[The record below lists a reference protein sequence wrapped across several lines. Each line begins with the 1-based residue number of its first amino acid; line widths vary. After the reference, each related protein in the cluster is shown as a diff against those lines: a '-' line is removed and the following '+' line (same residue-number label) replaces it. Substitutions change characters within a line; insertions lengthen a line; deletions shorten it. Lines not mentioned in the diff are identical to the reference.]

1 MAEQHFILNGSILS
15 EEKSR
20 AFRNNRGFLYGDGFF
35 ESMRSYRGKVLFA
48 DEHYRR
54 ILHTLALL
62 EMEAKTFP
70 TEAELFQMIEAL
82 CQQTGCREHARIR
95 LSVYREGEGLY
106 TPDNENVSYLLT
118 MGPLESAYLLGS
130 QGMKIDYFTGQTKA
144 GGKYSRVKS
153 LSSLLYV
160 MAGKFARQHHCDE
173 LLLLNA
179 EGRIIEGVSSN
190 VFFVCDNRLL
200 CPPVSEGGV
209 DGVMRKVVME
219 LAHSEQI
226 ALEET
231 PVSQAMAA
239 SASEIFFTSSV
250 RGIRWAENF
259 RNRKLE
265 NTLTA
270 RLFAQ
275 LVKRAEQYH

>member
-160 MAGKFARQHHCDE
+160 MAGKFARQHHYDE

-209 DGVMRKVVME
+209 DGVMRKVVIE
-219 LAHSEQI
+219 LAQSENI
-226 ALEET
+226 VLEET